1 MAKHITINVPGK
13 HPQTGE
19 PAIFELKGQRIHID
33 IGSQTVPFL
42 IHGRG
47 IGTSLTHIPSGY
59 RIALL
64 GGWLTARYLNPKDK
78 PSRSLCAQL
87 AIDKLVAEYGSL
99 LVLAR
104 LNCKPVI
111 NEITDITR

>member
-1 MAKHITINVPGK
+1 MAKHIIIKVPGK

-19 PAIFELKGQRIHID
+19 PAIFELKGQRINID

-64 GGWLTARYLNPKDK
+64 GGWLSARYLNPKDK
-78 PSRSLCAQL
+78 PNRTLCAKL

-99 LVLAR
+99 LLLAR
-104 LNCKPVI
+104 LNGNPVL
-111 NEITDITR
+111 NEVTGITR

>member
-1 MAKHITINVPGK
+1 MAKHITIRAPGK

-19 PAIFELKGQRIHID
+19 LTTFELKGQRID
-33 IGSQTVPFL
+33 IGGQAVPFL

-59 RIALL
+59 RIARL
-64 GGWLTARYLNPKDK
+64 GSWLTARYAAPENK
-78 PSRSLCAQL
+78 PSRTACARM
-87 AIDKLVAEYGSL
+87 AIDRLVAQYGSRHL
-99 LVLAR
+99 LDR

-111 NEITDITR
+111 NETADCAR